1 MNCVE
6 SLLTNN
12 ITLFTFDFAGCGLSE
27 GKYISLGYYEREDVE
42 VVINH
47 LRETKKVSTIGLWGR
62 SMGAVTALMY
72 ADRDPSVAGLVLDSP
87 FSNLEDL
94 AKELASRHSNIPGLF
109 VSAAIKMISST
120 IEKEVNIS
128 FIQHHFEISALN
140 PLDHVKKAFIPAFF
154 VVGKDDDFVVP

>member
-1 MNCVE
+1 M
-6 SLLTNN
+6 
-12 ITLFTFDFAGCGLSE
+12 
-27 GKYISLGYYEREDVE
+27 
-42 VVINH
+42 VINY

-94 AKELASRHSNIPGLF
+94 SKELASRHSNIPGFL

-120 IEKEVNIS
+120 IEKEVS
-128 FIQHHFEISALN
+128 RF
-140 PLDHVKKAFIPAFF
+140 
-154 VVGKDDDFVVP
+154 